1 MMTPFASSTYMYIVL
16 FCKKQYDTLHLD
28 ITSLCV
34 DVPPESYKFTVIL
47 FVAKGLLEYPK
58 PWYDPPLSR

>member
-1 MMTPFASSTYMYIVL
+1 MTPFASFTYIFL
-16 FCKKQYDTLHLD
+16 FCKKRYDTLHLD

-34 DVPPESYKFTVIL
+34 DIPLESYKFTVIL
-47 FVAKGLLEYPK
+47 FVAKSKGLLEYPK